1 MVDLILANGEKIV
14 KFTKINSLQN
24 YPLYGTCL
32 FVGQNKTCCIF
43 LSLMLS
49 VFSFLLLL
57 LLFSA
62 IYCLSVVYGLSDVDL
77 SVIARQG
84 SGSASRS
91 VYGGFVSWEKGERE
105 DGKDSIAVQVRRREG
120 GREGRGNPVTCTII
134 FISLYLSL
142 SLSLSFS
149 FSPSLLQVAP
159 DTHWSDLQVLILVVS
174 DQKKLVSSTSGMRT
188 SVETSLLI
196 NVSG

>member
-1 MVDLILANGEKIV
+1 M
-14 KFTKINSLQN
+14 
-24 YPLYGTCL
+24 LYFC
-32 FVGQNKTCCIF
+32 
-43 LSLMLS
+43 LSLSLS
-49 VFSFLLLL
+49 LSLFSFLFL

-62 IYCLSVVYGLSDVDL
+62 VYCLSVVYGLSDVDL

-120 GREGRGNPVTCTII
+120 GREGRGNPVNCTII
-134 FISLYLSL
+134 FISLCLSL
-142 SLSLSFS
+142 SLPL
-149 FSPSLLQVAP
+149 SLLQVAP

-174 DQKKLVSSTSGMRT
+174 DHKKPVSSTSGMRT
-188 SVETSLLI
+188 SVESSSLI

>member
-1 MVDLILANGEKIV
+1 M
-14 KFTKINSLQN
+14 
-24 YPLYGTCL
+24 
-32 FVGQNKTCCIF
+32 
-43 LSLMLS
+43 
-49 VFSFLLLL
+49 FSFLPPP

-62 IYCLSVVYGLSDVDL
+62 VYCLSVVYGLSDVDL

-120 GREGRGNPVTCTII
+120 GREGRGNLVNCIII
-134 FISLYLSL
+134 FISLCLSL

-149 FSPSLLQVAP
+149 VSLPPSLSP
-159 DTHWSDLQVLILVVS
+159 PGCS
-174 DQKKLVSSTSGMRT
+174 
-188 SVETSLLI
+188 
-196 NVSG
+196 

>member
-1 MVDLILANGEKIV
+1 MKMVDLILANGEKIV

-32 FVGQNKTCCIF
+32 FVGYNEICCLF
-43 LSLMLS
+43 VSLFLS

-57 LLFSA
+57 LFSA
-62 IYCLSVVYGLSDVDL
+62 VYCLSVVYGLSDVDL

-105 DGKDSIAVQVRRREG
+105 DGKDSIAVQVRRKEG

-134 FISLYLSL
+134 FISLCLSFSL
-142 SLSLSFS
+142 SLPLSS
-149 FSPSLLQVAP
+149 RLL
-159 DTHWSDLQVLILVVS
+159 LILTG
-174 DQKKLVSSTSGMRT
+174 LTYRF
-188 SVETSLLI
+188 LY
-196 NVSG
+196 